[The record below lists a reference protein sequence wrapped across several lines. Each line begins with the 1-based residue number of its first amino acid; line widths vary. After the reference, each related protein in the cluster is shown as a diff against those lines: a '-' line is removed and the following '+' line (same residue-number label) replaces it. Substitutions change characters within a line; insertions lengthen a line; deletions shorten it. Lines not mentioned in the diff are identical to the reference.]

1 MYRINLHPR
10 PFKIFTLTLDFTSH
24 CVHLP
29 VLYNVVC
36 MNLMLVI
43 PHCFDLFYTLPF
55 YTKRLLS
62 CSWNYQT
69 VVLPPVSTCKKKMHA
84 LNEIFEN
91 CKCKSFILFF
101 QIIYLFVRLASLEQV
116 IKSNLLSFLLK

>member
-1 MYRINLHPR
+1 
-10 PFKIFTLTLDFTSH
+10 
-24 CVHLP
+24 
-29 VLYNVVC
+29 
-36 MNLMLVI
+36 MLVI
-43 PHCFDLFYTLPF
+43 PNGFDLFHTLPF

-91 CKCKSFILFF
+91 CECKSFILIF